1 MLTSAVS
8 AGQRWSLFDSNDILT
23 FVLGRRTRPLAPA
36 CNVRLIRNDLSTI
49 WCELTSSIR
58 TRPSNDVDKEPN
70 SLNDNIN
77 HIGSNESAGS
87 AESVEEEKELLL
99 CFRPIREGE
108 AVGVELRFCPQ
119 AEKNDGFY
127 GEALS
132 EDRKVSS
139 ANSISSKDGD
149 SFKKVAKESLSTS
162 TDNPSLDETQAATS
176 PPMSV
181 AAKKNRPPKKRKYE
195 SDDESQAISNRSF
208 RKSRSGETQVEEIDE
223 KSAVESMMELAK
235 NTL

>member
-1 MLTSAVS
+1 
-8 AGQRWSLFDSNDILT
+8 
-23 FVLGRRTRPLAPA
+23 
-36 CNVRLIRNDLSTI
+36 
-49 WCELTSSIR
+49 
-58 TRPSNDVDKEPN
+58 VDKEPN
-70 SLNDNIN
+70 SLNNNIN

-108 AVGVELRFCPQ
+108 TVGAELRFCPQ
-119 AEKNDGFY
+119 VEKNDGCY
-127 GEALS
+127 DEALS

-149 SFKKVAKESLSTS
+149 PFKKAAKESASTS
-162 TDNPSLDETQAATS
+162 TYIPSLDEAQAATS

-195 SDDESQAISNRSF
+195 SDDESQSISNRSF
-208 RKSRSGETQVEEIDE
+208 RKSRSGDTRVEEIDE

>member
-1 MLTSAVS
+1 
-8 AGQRWSLFDSNDILT
+8 
-23 FVLGRRTRPLAPA
+23 
-36 CNVRLIRNDLSTI
+36 LIRNDLSTI

-58 TRPSNDVDKEPN
+58 TRPS
-70 SLNDNIN
+70 
-77 HIGSNESAGS
+77 
-87 AESVEEEKELLL
+87 
-99 CFRPIREGE
+99 GE
-108 AVGVELRFCPQ
+108 TVGVELRFCPQ
-119 AEKNDGFY
+119 VEKNDGCY

-149 SFKKVAKESLSTS
+149 SFKKAAKESASTS
-162 TDNPSLDETQAATS
+162 KCIPSLDETQAATS

-208 RKSRSGETQVEEIDE
+208 RKSRSGDTRVEEIDE
-223 KSAVESMMELAK
+223 KSAVESMLELAK